1 MPGGRVET
9 VTMKTLILL
18 LWVGILA
25 LSGCEGGTKTTL
37 RSRCNSTDGPNVCTV
52 TLVSIEGGVYRY
64 DVKNSSFWPGTNA
77 VEVTV
82 RISVEKGTLQVWL
95 EDPQRNKT
103 IVGVEPGQ
111 TAEIKGTA
119 WVTGISERS
128 FSVYFEPLGEGE
140 AKRAENVQAEI
151 RYNTP

>member
-1 MPGGRVET
+1 MET
-9 VTMKTLILL
+9 RFLL
-18 LWVGILA
+18 LLVGILA
-25 LSGCEGGTKTTL
+25 LAGCGGGAQTTV
-37 RSRCNSTDGPNVCTV
+37 RSRCNSTNGSNVCTV

-82 RISVEKGTLQVWL
+82 RISVEKGTLRVWL
-95 EDPQRNKT
+95 EDPQRNT
-103 IVGVEPGQ
+103 IIVGVEPGQ

-119 WVTGISERS
+119 WVTGIGERS